1 MKKVFSVL
9 LSVVLLVVCLTG
21 CSKNIPFDEEKVIDA
36 AKKYGMKESHDSKD
50 RTSYVEGRLGL
61 RPGEKD
67 GYCFIVTDS
76 NKYEDFTSEYVEKM
90 TVYIEGLL
98 GECFSEDI
106 PINYSESMFELRVY
120 QDKEAAKKVF
130 NAYVENNKKIEGVDI
145 GEKDGYQYMI
155 ASGVIVSGVN
165 EELLAKECVYL
176 CDKYVFHVLAKGL
189 DDGKTGFA
197 YYIFKELGIAD
208 PGIKK

>member
-36 AKKYGMKESHDSKD
+36 AKKYGMKESHDAND
-50 RTSYVEGRLGL
+50 RTTYVMGRLGL

-90 TVYIEGLL
+90 TVYIHGLL

-106 PINYSESMFELRVY
+106 PINYTESMFELRVY

-130 NAYVENNKKIEGVDI
+130 NTYVEDNKNIEGVDI

-155 ASGVIVSGVN
+155 FSSGLEIN
-165 EELLAKECVYL
+165 EEVLLNGGIYL
-176 CDKYVFHVLAKGL
+176 CDKYVLYVEAKGL